1 MPILITTSRT
11 RPRDSPSGPNTAIP
25 ASRAAYTLFT
35 DAMTT
40 KSRSLRVANDDRP
53 GYRPRRTCLSVPG
66 SNLTMIE
73 KAKGL
78 PADEVFLDLEDAV
91 APDAKAQARTQV
103 AAALADPDA
112 QPMTDEELDSLV
124 PYKVYLRGRPKL
136 ANKKQLVSVRYS
148 PEVLQWFRATGPG
161 WQARM
166 DEALK
171 AHIARKPKLD

>member
-1 MPILITTSRT
+1 MLIDFDPVKNQLNLAKHGISLLKATELDWARGWLQPDGVPTAGNVNVMTNMKKRIRIRMPTEEEDREIT
-11 RPRDSPSGPNTAIP
+11 
-25 ASRAAYTLFT
+25 
-35 DAMTT
+35 
-40 KSRSLRVANDDRP
+40 
-53 GYRPRRTCLSVPG
+53 
-66 SNLTMIE
+66 
-73 KAKGL
+73 
-78 PADEVFLDLEDAV
+78 
-91 APDAKAQARTQV
+91 

>member
-1 MPILITTSRT
+1 MPPKI
-11 RPRDSPSGPNTAIP
+11 
-25 ASRAAYTLFT
+25 
-35 DAMTT
+35 
-40 KSRSLRVANDDRP
+40 
-53 GYRPRRTCLSVPG
+53 PRRTYY
-66 SNLTMIE
+66 
-73 KAKGL
+73 L
-78 PADEVFLDLEDAV
+78 PTEEED
-91 APDAKAQARTQV
+91 REIT

-124 PYKVYLRGRPKL
+124 SYKVYLRGRPKL

-171 AHIARKPKLD
+171 AHIARKPKAD

>member
-1 MPILITTSRT
+1 MI
-11 RPRDSPSGPNTAIP
+11 RPEIFFVASVERS
-25 ASRAAYTLFT
+25 ASRSTSSA
-35 DAMTT
+35 TT
-40 KSRSLRVANDDRP
+40 
-53 GYRPRRTCLSVPG
+53 
-66 SNLTMIE
+66 
-73 KAKGL
+73 
-78 PADEVFLDLEDAV
+78 
-91 APDAKAQARTQV
+91 

-124 PYKVYLRGRPKL
+124 PYQVYLRGRPKL

-171 AHIARKPKLD
+171 AHIARNPKAD

>member
-1 MPILITTSRT
+1 MPPKIPRQTYYMPTEEEDREIT
-11 RPRDSPSGPNTAIP
+11 
-25 ASRAAYTLFT
+25 
-35 DAMTT
+35 
-40 KSRSLRVANDDRP
+40 
-53 GYRPRRTCLSVPG
+53 
-66 SNLTMIE
+66 
-73 KAKGL
+73 
-78 PADEVFLDLEDAV
+78 
-91 APDAKAQARTQV
+91 

-171 AHIARKPKLD
+171 AHFQMPHMATLQAGLKSIRLQEVAVWRYEVTGHSRLM